1 MRIACIGSRELPPEA
16 ALACREMGL
25 ALARAGYTVVTGA
38 TPGVPSQDEWADWAD
53 GAFAT
58 GAAHGSPDRLIACLP
73 WQHFPRG
80 NNHALPGIRAEYPD
94 EHPEWAEAAHAFW
107 EKERAPEAG
116 PWQMVRRASR
126 LRLLRTAGI
135 LLQSRLL
142 LVWPGEDD
150 EESRFA
156 LAFAAWRHL
165 PVIDL
170 SLVSW
175 RDVLAGLLAACS
187 TGFPLKAGAQ

>member
-38 TPGVPSQDEWADWAD
+38 TPGIPGQNEWAEWAD

-58 GAAHGSPDRLIACLP
+58 GAFHGNTDRLIVCLP

-80 NNHALPGIRAEYPD
+80 NNHVLPGIRVAYPD
-94 EHPEWAEAAHAFW
+94 EHPEWAEAAQALW
-107 EKERAPEAG
+107 EAECAQKDG
-116 PWQMVRRASR
+116 HWQALRRAVR
-126 LRLLRTAGI
+126 LRLLRIAGI
-135 LLQSRLL
+135 VLQSRLL
-142 LVWPGEDD
+142 LVWPGADD
-150 EESRFA
+150 VESRFA
-156 LAFAAWRHL
+156 MAFAAWRHL

-175 RDVLAGLLAACS
+175 RDVLTALLDQAGNS
-187 TGFPLKAGAQ
+187 QVPQPTR

>member
-25 ALARAGYTVVTGA
+25 ALARAGYTIVTGA
-38 TPGVPSQDEWADWAD
+38 TPGIPGQDAWADWAD

-58 GAAHGSPDRLIACLP
+58 GAAHANPGRLIACLP

-80 NNHALPGIRAEYPD
+80 NNRALPGIQAEYPD
-94 EHPEWAEAAHAFW
+94 EHPEWAEAAQAFW
-107 EKERAPEAG
+107 EAERAPEAG
-116 PWQMVRRASR
+116 PWHMVRRATR
-126 LRLLRTAGI
+126 LRLLRIAGI

-142 LVWPGEDD
+142 LVWPGADD

-156 LAFAAWRHL
+156 IAFAAWRRL

-175 RDVLAGLLAACS
+175 RDALAGLLLVAPAS
-187 TGFPLKAGAQ
+187 SR

>member
-1 MRIACIGSRELPPEA
+1 MLPVACVGSRELPPEA

-25 ALARAGYTVVTGA
+25 ALARAGYTIVTGA
-38 TPGVPSQDEWADWAD
+38 TPGVPGQDEWADWAD

-58 GAAHGSPDRLIACLP
+58 GAAHASPERLIACLP

-80 NNHALPGIRAEYPD
+80 NNRVLPGIQVEYPD
-94 EHPEWAEAAHAFW
+94 EHPDWAEAARAFW
-107 EKERAPEAG
+107 EAERVQDAG
-116 PWQMVRRASR
+116 PWHMVRRATR

-142 LVWPGEDD
+142 LVWPDADD

-156 LAFAAWRHL
+156 LAFAVWRHL
-165 PVIDL
+165 PLIDL
-170 SLVSW
+170 SLLPW
-175 RDVLAGLLAACS
+175 RDVLAALLAQAS
-187 TGFPLKAGAQ
+187 ESHAS